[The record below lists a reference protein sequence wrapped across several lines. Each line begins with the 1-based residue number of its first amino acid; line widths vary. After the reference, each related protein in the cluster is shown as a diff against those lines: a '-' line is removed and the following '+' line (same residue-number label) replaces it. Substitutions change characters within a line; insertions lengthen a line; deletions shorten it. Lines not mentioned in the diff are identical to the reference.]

1 MPTDESIDALDARLL
16 RALART
22 PRATISALAEETGL
36 SRNTVQSRVT
46 RLEERGALTSFERR
60 VDPRA
65 LGYRLR
71 AFVTTRVTQNQ
82 LGPVAEALR
91 AVPEVLEVSGISGHT
106 DLFVQVVARDADDL
120 YRIAGQVLA
129 IPGVER
135 TDTALV
141 MRDLV
146 DYRIGP
152 LLDRLADER

>member
-1 MPTDESIDALDARLL
+1 MPTPESVDAVDARLL
-16 RALART
+16 LAITRT

-36 SRNTVQSRVT
+36 SRNTVQSRVS
-46 RLEERGALTSFERR
+46 RLEERGALSSFERR

-65 LGYRLR
+65 LGYPLR
-71 AFVTTRVTQNQ
+71 AYVTTRVTQAK
-82 LGPVAEALR
+82 LGPVADALR
-91 AVPEVLEVSGISGHT
+91 AIPEVLEVSGISGHT
-106 DLFVQVVARDADDL
+106 DLFVQVVARDTDDL

-146 DYRIGP
+146 DYRLTP
-152 LLDRLADER
+152 LLNRLADE